1 MRSNTIG
8 LLAALHVLNTPARA
22 QPGDTLFD
30 EMTALD
36 ARQHLSRPRYSLEDS
51 HTSRKERRR
60 QHLNRPRHDY
70 KYGFLTHVS
79 GAKLARKAAEG
90 TVGRAHLR

>member
-8 LLAALHVLNTPARA
+8 LLAALCGLNTPARA

-36 ARQHLSRPRYSLEDS
+36 ARQRRFYTLEDS

-60 QHLNRPRHDY
+60 QHLSRPRY
-70 KYGFLTHVS
+70 SLGIQTHVS
-79 GAKLARKAAEG
+79 GAKLALNAQEG

>member
-8 LLAALHVLNTPARA
+8 LLAALHNLSTPARA

-30 EMTALD
+30 EMTAPE
-36 ARQHLSRPRYSLEDS
+36 ARQRRFYTLEDS

-60 QHLNRPRHDY
+60 QHLSRPRY
-70 KYGFLTHVS
+70 SLGIQTHVS
-79 GAKLARKAAEG
+79 GAKLARKAQEG

>member
-30 EMTALD
+30 EMTAPE
-36 ARQHLSRPRYSLEDS
+36 ARQRRFYTLEDS

-60 QHLNRPRHDY
+60 QHLSRPRY
-70 KYGFLTHVS
+70 SLGIQTHVS
-79 GAKLARKAAEG
+79 GAKLARKAQEG

>member
-8 LLAALHVLNTPARA
+8 LLAALCGLNTPARA

-36 ARQHLSRPRYSLEDS
+36 ARQRRFYTLEDS

-90 TVGRAHLR
+90 TVGRARLR

>member
-8 LLAALHVLNTPARA
+8 LLAALRVLSTPARA

-30 EMTALD
+30 EMTSV
-36 ARQHLSRPRYSLEDS
+36 ARPSRRFYILEDS

-60 QHLNRPRHDY
+60 QYLKRGRHDS

-90 TVGRAHLR
+90 TVGRARLR

>member
-8 LLAALHVLNTPARA
+8 LLAALHALSTPARA

-36 ARQHLSRPRYSLEDS
+36 ARQRRFYTLEDS

-60 QHLNRPRHDY
+60 QHLSRPRY
-70 KYGFLTHVS
+70 SLGIQTHVS

>member
-8 LLAALHVLNTPARA
+8 LLAALHALNTPARA
-22 QPGDTLFD
+22 QPGDTFFD
-30 EMTALD
+30 EVTSV
-36 ARQHLSRPRYSLEDS
+36 ARPSRRFYALEDS

>member
-8 LLAALHVLNTPARA
+8 LLAALHVLNMPARA

-30 EMTALD
+30 EMTAPE
-36 ARQHLSRPRYSLEDS
+36 ARQRRFYTLEDS

-60 QHLNRPRHDY
+60 QHLSRPRY
-70 KYGFLTHVS
+70 SLGIQTHVS

-90 TVGRAHLR
+90 TVGRARLR